1 MNGWGDTEQ
10 GPIRAGWPWFAGG
23 ALVAGLGLLWGALLD
38 ASTWAAPELTL
49 SALLAAV
56 LLAASLLAWHWQPRW
71 SAVLALAGIAL
82 AVVLGLKWAVGTL
95 SEPVPTGRG
104 GPGVPLVWVIWL
116 GLNGATVTALSLR
129 GRRALVGAVI
139 GGFLAALLA
148 LALLARAV
156 WGEAE
161 AGLSSSALGVGVL
174 LTLAGIQAVRA
185 RVRARLSTHPEEALS
200 WLVARGAGAGALGM
214 GLAGLAGALAAHHG
228 VSLAGLLIGMVLL
241 TLAGLG
247 GLARRLW
254 LGVQDWRVQAA
265 QDRQGWAAL
274 PLPALLVGADDRIL
288 SINPAAAR
296 QLGLA
301 SAEALGTPLA
311 RWLPGLAQ
319 VAAEE
324 DGVRRLEAVTA
335 LGEHIPVACS
345 ITPLAVD
352 ATAARV
358 LQWRDLRPEL
368 ARASAL
374 AHSQALV
381 QTVEWSMAIGSLGEE
396 PRVETVNT
404 AYARMLG
411 YTPDELLGVPVRQC
425 IAVRYWPDLAAAR
438 ERTRASGSAQVE
450 LRHVHRDGHEL
461 PTLASLSLVRD
472 ALGRPRHVLVSVQ
485 DISALK
491 AAEQQGLQLATRL
504 NAVLAAMPVG
514 VWIGDAEGRTA
525 QVNPAVK
532 ALGLDDD
539 TVRSLGRGDHESLM
553 RRAVITGGPVL
564 SGIRRMTGPEGQTR
578 ELRVTAQPIR
588 DGEGGVVGALAVDE
602 DLTEIHRHMQ
612 AQGHAAELLERI
624 FNACTVGMAL
634 ADSEGRILRCNVAWQ
649 LLVDAAPGQSLL
661 DTLVEADRPP
671 QRELL
676 GLVAQGEHSVRQG
689 EYSLRRPGGAMGWMA
704 LTFSRL
710 PGGPGQAAQVLVQAA
725 DAEPRRRAAEEIAA
739 GHLRLAAAQK
749 MAGMGEWQLN
759 VDTDEVTCSSEL
771 LRLVGYGPEDRVLPR
786 GRWPQRLHPDDRTAF
801 AAAMEQVLRNGA
813 RLSEDVRLLRP
824 EGREM
829 VVHIHGVMQRHGPH
843 RVLTGTLQDVTE
855 RKRIEDALRD
865 SQEQLR
871 ALVTYED
878 HLIEDE
884 RKRIAR
890 EVHDE
895 LGQLLTALRMDLSM
909 LRQGLPADSDQLQ
922 RAERMRETMATM
934 ADVVRHVASHLR
946 PGALDM
952 GLVAAIE
959 WLAEDF
965 SLRWETHCELDLPHD
980 LEPRLPEAAALA
992 LFRAV
997 QESLTNIAKHAR
1009 ATEVTIRLQQ
1019 HGTTLHLSVSDN
1031 GQGFDP
1037 QAVAARRGGLGLLG
1051 MRERMLAIGAEF
1063 HIATRPGGTVVDILY
1078 DMAKTPTQQP

>member
-1 MNGWGDTEQ
+1 MG
-10 GPIRAGWPWFAGG
+10 AGTWADPG
-23 ALVAGLGLLWGALLD
+23 LTLAGLL
-38 ASTWAAPELTL
+38 AP
-49 SALLAAV
+49 V
-56 LLAASLLAWHWQPRW
+56 LLASSLLAWHWRPRW

-82 AVVLGLKWAVGTL
+82 ALVLGLKGAMGAVAGA
-95 SEPVPTGRG
+95 VPSGRG
-104 GPGVPLVWVIWL
+104 MPGGALGWASWL
-116 GLNGATVTALSLR
+116 GLTGATAVALSLR
-129 GRRALVGAVI
+129 GRPALIGAVA

-148 LALLARAV
+148 LALLARAFWAEV
-156 WGEAE
+156 E
-161 AGLSSSALGVGVL
+161 AGLSPSALLVGGA
-174 LTLAGIQAVRA
+174 LTLACIEAVHA
-185 RVRARLSTHPEEALS
+185 RVRARMRTHPDEALS
-200 WLVARGAGAGALGM
+200 WLVVQWAGAGALGM
-214 GLAGLAGALAAHHG
+214 GLAGLAGALAAHQG
-228 VSLAGLLIGMVLL
+228 LSLAGLLVGAVLL
-241 TLAGLG
+241 AFAGLG
-247 GLARRLW
+247 GLACGLW
-254 LGVQDWRVQAA
+254 RGVQLWRVQAT

-274 PLPALLVGADDRIL
+274 PLPAMLVDARDRIL
-288 SINPAAAR
+288 RINRAAEA
-296 QLGLA
+296 QLGLV
-301 SAEALGTPLA
+301 SAEAQGTPLA
-311 RWLPGLAQ
+311 RWLPELDQ
-319 VAAEE
+319 AAEE

-335 LGEHIPVACS
+335 SGARIPVACHT
-345 ITPLAVD
+345 TPL
-352 ATAARV
+352 TGTMAARV

-374 AHSQALV
+374 AHSQSLV
-381 QTVEWSMAIGSLGEE
+381 RTVAWSMAIGSLGEE
-396 PRVETVNT
+396 PRIETVNA

-411 YTPDELLGVPVRQC
+411 YTPEELLGVPVRQC

-438 ERTRASGSAQVE
+438 ERTCASGSAQVE

-472 ALGRPRHVLVSVQ
+472 ALDRPRHVLVSVQ

-491 AAEQQGLQLATRL
+491 TAEQQATQLATRL

-514 VWIGDAEGRTA
+514 VWIGDADGRTA
-525 QVNPAVK
+525 QVNPAVQ
-532 ALGLDDD
+532 ALGLDGD

-564 SGIRRMTGPEGQTR
+564 SGIRRMTGSEGQPR

-588 DGEGGVVGALAVDE
+588 DGEGRVVGALAIDE

-634 ADSEGRILRCNVAWQ
+634 ADPDGRILRCNVAWQ

-661 DTLVEADRPP
+661 DTLDEADRPP

-676 GLVAQGEHSVRQG
+676 GLVVQGEHSVRQG
-689 EYSLRRPGGAMGWMA
+689 EYKLRRPGGAAGWMA

-710 PGGPGQAAQVLVQAA
+710 PGGPGQAGQVLVQAA

-771 LRLVGYGPEDRVLPR
+771 LRLVGYGLEDRVLPR
-786 GRWPQRLHPDDRTAF
+786 GRWPQRLHPEDRAAF
-801 AAAMEQVLRNGA
+801 ATAVDQVLRSGD
-813 RLSEDVRLLRP
+813 RLSVDVRLRRP

-843 RVLTGTLQDVTE
+843 RLLTGTLQDVTE

-909 LRQGLPADSDQLQ
+909 LRQGLPAGSDQLQ

-1063 HIATRPGGTVVDILY
+1063 HITTRPGGTVVDILY
-1078 DMAKTPTQQP
+1078 DMAKTPTPQP